1 MGSIEKV
8 ETNFYCHDSLNWEVC
23 SLNHTPEYGYKY
35 GFRTRTSISK
45 NFRTRSRSRTKISK
59 FIYPSIFRTWRK
71 KTIRTP
77 YFKFQINP
85 YPNPYPYLKKL
96 CFGTRTRNRIPYL
109 YSVKVNADK
118 VIRYS
123 KWKIWNGKLEITL
136 AALFTCLLHDR
147 FNEFVV
153 TMTVPVDQWKYI
165 LGVTCIY
172 IIWKTL

>member
-1 MGSIEKV
+1 MAKV
-8 ETNFYCHDSLNWEVC
+8 
-23 SLNHTPEYGYKY
+23 
-35 GFRTRTSISK
+35 RTSTLELYTILRSTGISTDSVPVLR
-45 NFRTRSRSRTKISK
+45 FQKISVPVPVPVPK
-59 FIYPSIFRTWRK
+59 FQSLFTRLFSVLGEK

-172 IIWKTL
+172 IIWKKIVVS